1 MQCTLQHLPKSRW
14 IVLSGCLQLSR
25 QISLIILFV
34 CIGCRTVEEAQP
46 EQWKLPKYAIF
57 VNGSIIYADPSI
69 KRLPSQVY
77 TFPALHLDPSG
88 APTEQLQHKESKSGG
103 LEWYSLNK
111 SASEYTI
118 ILEQSL
124 KANGFDILKFAG
136 VETQLRD
143 HQVLI
148 LNLYINP
155 DQDVADQDAIRAVS
169 VRILASSFPK
179 SLSADV
185 KKDWLQMDLVGYFN
199 AKLDTDDVVRRLI
212 RLAGSRLTRKG
223 MWQESINLLN

>member
-14 IVLSGCLQLSR
+14 IVLSGCLHLSR

-57 VNGSIIYADPSI
+57 VNGSITYADPSI

-148 LNLYINP
+148 LNLYINNE
-155 DQDVADQDAIRAVS
+155 QYYS
-169 VRILASSFPK
+169 N
-179 SLSADV
+179 
-185 KKDWLQMDLVGYFN
+185 KK
-199 AKLDTDDVVRRLI
+199 
-212 RLAGSRLTRKG
+212 
-223 MWQESINLLN
+223 

>member
-14 IVLSGCLQLSR
+14 IVLSGWLQLSR
-25 QISLIILFV
+25 QISLIVLFV

-57 VNGSIIYADPSI
+57 VNGSITYADPSI

-111 SASEYTI
+111 NASEYTI
-118 ILEQSL
+118 ILKHSL

-155 DQDVADQDAIRAVS
+155 DQDLADQDAIRVVS

>member
-1 MQCTLQHLPKSRW
+1 MQRRLQYLAEPTCSVLIGWLRLFTNIGL
-14 IVLSGCLQLSR
+14 IVLL
-25 QISLIILFV
+25 V
-34 CIGCRTVEEAQP
+34 CTGCRTVEEAQP

-57 VNGSIIYADPSI
+57 VHGSITYADSSI
-69 KRLPSQVY
+69 KSLPSQVY

-88 APTEQLQHKESKSGG
+88 VPTEQLQHKKSKNGG

-111 SASEYTI
+111 NASEYTI

-124 KANGFDILKFAG
+124 KANGFANLKFAG

-143 HQVLI
+143 HQVLV
-148 LNLYINP
+148 LNLYVNP
-155 DQDVADQDAIRAVS
+155 DQDVTDQDAIRAVS

-179 SLSADV
+179 SLSADG

-223 MWQESINLLN
+223 KWQESINLLN

>member
-14 IVLSGCLQLSR
+14 IVLSGWLQFSTR
-25 QISLIILFV
+25 ISLIVLLV
-34 CIGCRTVEEAQP
+34 CTGCRTVEEAQP
-46 EQWKLPKYAIF
+46 EQWKLPKYAIL
-57 VNGSIIYADPSI
+57 VNGSITYADPSI

-88 APTEQLQHKESKSGG
+88 APTEQLQHKESKNGG

-124 KANGFDILKFAG
+124 KANGFANLKFAG
-136 VETQLRD
+136 VETQFRD
-143 HQVLI
+143 HQVLV
-148 LNLYINP
+148 LNLYVNP
-155 DQDVADQDAIRAVS
+155 DQDVTDQDSIRAVS

-179 SLSADV
+179 SLSTEG

-199 AKLDTDDVVRRLI
+199 AKLDSDDVVRRLI
-212 RLAGSRLTRKG
+212 RLAGFRLTRKG
-223 MWQESINLLN
+223 KWQESINLLN

>member
-1 MQCTLQHLPKSRW
+1 MQRRLQYLPEPTCSVLIGWLRLFTNIGL
-14 IVLSGCLQLSR
+14 IVLL
-25 QISLIILFV
+25 V
-34 CIGCRTVEEAQP
+34 CTGCRTVEEAQP

-57 VNGSIIYADPSI
+57 VHGSITYADSSI
-69 KRLPSQVY
+69 KSLPSQVY

-88 APTEQLQHKESKSGG
+88 VPTEQLQHKKSKNGG

-111 SASEYTI
+111 NASEYTI

-124 KANGFDILKFAG
+124 KANGFANLKFAG

-143 HQVLI
+143 HQVLV
-148 LNLYINP
+148 LNLYVNP
-155 DQDVADQDAIRAVS
+155 DQDVTDQDAIRAVS

-179 SLSADV
+179 SLSADG

-223 MWQESINLLN
+223 KWQESINLLN

>member
-1 MQCTLQHLPKSRW
+1 MQCTLQHLPKPRW
-14 IVLSGCLQLSR
+14 IVLSGWLQLSTR
-25 QISLIILFV
+25 ISLIVLLV
-34 CIGCRTVEEAQP
+34 CTGCRTVEEAQP

-57 VNGSIIYADPSI
+57 VHGSITYADPSI
-69 KRLPSQVY
+69 KSLPSQVY

-88 APTEQLQHKESKSGG
+88 VPTEQLQHKKSKNGG

-111 SASEYTI
+111 NASEYTI

-124 KANGFDILKFAG
+124 KANGFASLKFAG

-143 HQVLI
+143 HQVLV
-148 LNLYINP
+148 LNLYVNP
-155 DQDVADQDAIRAVS
+155 DQDVTDQDAIRAVS

-179 SLSADV
+179 SLSADG

-223 MWQESINLLN
+223 KWQESINLLN

>member
-1 MQCTLQHLPKSRW
+1 
-14 IVLSGCLQLSR
+14 
-25 QISLIILFV
+25 
-34 CIGCRTVEEAQP
+34 
-46 EQWKLPKYAIF
+46 
-57 VNGSIIYADPSI
+57 
-69 KRLPSQVY
+69 
-77 TFPALHLDPSG
+77 
-88 APTEQLQHKESKSGG
+88 
-103 LEWYSLNK
+103 
-111 SASEYTI
+111 
-118 ILEQSL
+118 
-124 KANGFDILKFAG
+124 
-136 VETQLRD
+136 
-143 HQVLI
+143 
-148 LNLYINP
+148 NLYINP

>member
-1 MQCTLQHLPKSRW
+1 MQCTLQHLPKPKW
-14 IVLSGCLQLSR
+14 IVFSDWQQLLTQICL
-25 QISLIILFV
+25 IGLIL
-34 CIGCRTVEEAQP
+34 CAGCRTVEEAQP

-57 VNGSIIYADPSI
+57 VHGSVTYADPSI
-69 KRLPSQVY
+69 QRLPRQVY
-77 TFPALHLDPSG
+77 TFPALHLDTSG
-88 APTEQLQHKESKSGG
+88 APTEQLQHKESKTGG

-111 SASEYTI
+111 NASEYTI

-124 KANGFDILKFAG
+124 KANGFASLKFAG
-136 VETQLRD
+136 VETQFRD
-143 HQVLI
+143 HQVLV
-148 LNLYINP
+148 LNLYVNP
-155 DQDVADQDAIRAVS
+155 DQDVTDQDAIRAVS

-179 SLSADV
+179 SLSADG

-223 MWQESINLLN
+223 KWQESINLLN